1 MGLTS
6 GVVVGDGVSVLHSD
20 GSRYECK
27 VRKVEDERI
36 QLHWHGYGKIS
47 DFWLDLDDDALGPL
61 EEASV
66 PPPRPIKSLKSKV
79 GQADLNQARRS
90 STTGVSDRLNP
101 ASETD
106 DEISS
111 SKCTRCSSN
120 VVADYL
126 KCDNCGN
133 ATHLSCSSLP
143 DYMLVRFLKSE
154 TGYMCETCVRDKW
167 SSDKIFDAQNMIRNT
182 KEKEKEAKQDAD
194 SKRKSAAA
202 PTSPKTISVCQRYRR
217 GQCPHGLKGKA
228 LVEGKKCA
236 YAHPPKCRKFLRA
249 GNDKRFGCKEGKK
262 CKFLHP
268 NLCPSSSGKG
278 DAACSSESCKL
289 VHLRGARHDNVGPA
303 SRGSQP
309 RVTTVTNSA
318 NDRGNTNSASGN
330 TNRKATTTA
339 GTPSKNDQLE
349 RIEQMILSMK
359 ATYDTELKALRQ
371 ELVQSRGPPMPWM
384 VPNYPWMTPPF
395 GGLTP
400 ATSLQQQVPTSYS
413 SRMQHSSF

>member
-1 MGLTS
+1 MGLAS
-6 GVVVGDGVSVLHSD
+6 GVVVGDAVSVLHSD

-27 VRKVEDERI
+27 VKKVEDEKI
-36 QLHWHGYGKIS
+36 KLHWHGYGKIS
-47 DFWLDLDDDALGPL
+47 DFWLDLDSDALGPL
-61 EEASV
+61 EDASV
-66 PPPRPIKSLKSKV
+66 PPPPPTKSMKSN
-79 GQADLNQARRS
+79 ALNQAGRS
-90 STTGVSDRLNP
+90 STTGVSDGQKS

-106 DEISS
+106 DELSS

-120 VVADYL
+120 VFEDYL

-154 TGYMCETCVRDKW
+154 TGFMCETCVCDKW
-167 SSDKIFDAQNMIRNT
+167 SSEKIFDAQNMIRNT

-236 YAHPPKCRKFLRA
+236 YAHPPKCRKFLSA

-268 NLCPSSSGKG
+268 ILCPSSSGKG
-278 DAACSSESCKL
+278 DAVCSRESCKL
-289 VHLRGARHDNVGPA
+289 VHLRGARHENVGPD
-303 SRGSQP
+303 SRGSQST
-309 RVTTVTNSA
+309 VTTVASSV
-318 NDRGNTNSASGN
+318 NDSGN
-330 TNRKATTTA
+330 TNDNGRKTTGKAATAA
-339 GTPSKNDQLE
+339 GTSSKNDQLE

-371 ELVQSRGPPMPWM
+371 ELAQCRGPPMPWM

>member
-1 MGLTS
+1 MGLAS

-27 VRKVEDERI
+27 VRKVEDEKI

-47 DFWLDLDDDALGPL
+47 DFWLDLDSDVLGPL
-61 EEASV
+61 EDASV
-66 PPPRPIKSLKSKV
+66 PPPPPTKSMKSQV
-79 GQADLNQARRS
+79 LNQARRA
-90 STTGVSDRLNP
+90 STTGVSDRQKST
-101 ASETD
+101 SETD
-106 DEISS
+106 ELSS

-120 VVADYL
+120 VFEDYL

-154 TGYMCETCVRDKW
+154 TGFMCETCVCDKW
-167 SSDKIFDAQNMIRNT
+167 SSEKIFDAQNMIRNT

-236 YAHPPKCRKFLRA
+236 YAHPSKCRKFLSA

-262 CKFLHP
+262 CRFLHP
-268 NLCPSSSGKG
+268 ILCPSSSGKG
-278 DAACSSESCKL
+278 DAVCSKESCKL
-289 VHLRGARHDNVGPA
+289 VHLRGARHDNVGPD
-303 SRGSQP
+303 SRGSQS
-309 RVTTVTNSA
+309 TVATVASSV
-318 NDRGNTNSASGN
+318 NDSGN
-330 TNRKATTTA
+330 TNNNGRKTNGKAATTA
-339 GTPSKNDQLE
+339 GTSSKNDQLE

-359 ATYDTELKALRQ
+359 TAYDQELKDLRQ
-371 ELVQSRGPPMPWM
+371 ELVQSRNSPMPWM
-384 VPNYPWMTPPF
+384 GPYYPWMCPPQ

-400 ATSLQQQVPTSYS
+400 ASAQPQVPMSYSHSLQRSLL
-413 SRMQHSSF
+413 